1 MATEIRLPDL
11 GEGVEDV
18 TVNRWRVAVG
28 DAVKA
33 GDVILEIA
41 TDKVDTEIQAPADGV
56 LLKINYRNGEIAPV
70 NAVMGYIGAPGETVD
85 EGGAAEAAPAKVPEA
100 APAQPE
106 PAQPTAVAEGGVR
119 ATR

>member
-1 MATEIRLPDL
+1 M
-11 GEGVEDV
+11 
-18 TVNRWRVAVG
+18 
-28 DAVKA
+28 
-33 GDVILEIA
+33 ILEIA

-100 APAQPE
+100 APR
-106 PAQPTAVAEGGVR
+106 PARTGAADRGCRGRRARHARRQTGGG
-119 ATR
+119 